1 MMWRRL
7 LGASAAAIA
16 ALVAGGFAMTSVQGG
31 QGKTMEVLLR
41 PLHSAVRA
49 PVQPSARLTIPL
61 RYFAR
66 GTTPSDTASVA
77 GVERFVLEIEPAD
90 LPQALGDKAPDL
102 AGAPLRIEIA
112 ALDAFTEGL
121 GERRRNEAMNQAP
134 GSPKQ
139 MWVIPPDHPQDV
151 TGYIYPNAGPRA
163 AAYYFKTKEDGVFV
177 DCSERPRCRGFQSW
191 RGLLDVQYEYVR
203 ADLDDPRPMNAAVN
217 QLLASFKPTAV
228 PVSKQSD
235 QSRTEAPIFQ
245 PSTPESNTGD
255 GSR

>member
-1 MMWRRL
+1 MMWRSL

-90 LPQALGDKAPDL
+90 LPQAPGDMASDL

-112 ALDAFTEGL
+112 AVDAFTEGL
-121 GERRRNEAMNQAP
+121 GERRRNEAMNQSP

-163 AAYYFKTKEDGVFV
+163 AAYYFKTREDGVFV

-191 RGLLDVQYEYVR
+191 RGVLDVQYEYVR

-217 QLLASFKPTAV
+217 QLLESLKPTAV

>member
-1 MMWRRL
+1 MWRRL

-16 ALVAGGFAMTSVQGG
+16 ALVAGGFAVTSVQGG

-41 PLHSAVRA
+41 PMHSAVRA
-49 PVQPSARLTIPL
+49 PAQPSARLTIPL

-77 GVERFVLEIEPAD
+77 GVERLVLEIEPAD
-90 LPQALGDKAPDL
+90 LPQALGDKPPDL

-112 ALDAFTEGL
+112 ALDAFAEGL

-139 MWVIPPDHPQDV
+139 MSVIPPDHPQDV
-151 TGYIYPNAGPRA
+151 TGYLYPNADPRA

-177 DCSERPRCRGFQSW
+177 ECSERPRCRGFQSW

-217 QLLASFKPTAV
+217 QLLESFKPIAV
-228 PVSKQSD
+228 PSKQSD
-235 QSRTEAPIFQ
+235 QSRTATPIFQ
-245 PSTPESNTGD
+245 PSTPGTNSGD